1 MNLDRIYKG
10 EQKWTVTVHPEYVNE
25 TNKSISISSIN
36 VWDALALVNS
46 EFKANFIIR
55 GRTITIGTAGIAVGN
70 MFGYGKGKGLY
81 SIQKNRG
88 FITEDNY
95 PPKSIWWYQKL
106 AVQHIIQHMVVL
118 LSKLP
123 SRMYLMDMTLI
134 HI

>member
-25 TNKSISISSIN
+25 ANKSISISSIN

-81 SIQKNRG
+81 SIQKTADSSQKI
-88 FITEDNY
+88 ITRLRAY
-95 PPKSIWWYQKL
+95 GGTKTYRTT
-106 AVQHIIQHMVVL
+106 IIQHMEVL

-123 SRMYLMDMTLI
+123 SRMYLTDMTLI